1 MTLFRLVDRAAFV
14 SGLSQRLR
22 GAGVEVGLSASARF
36 GQALAVWLPN
46 DTMALYWTART
57 CLLHDIGDLA
67 RFDAVFWAVFGD
79 DEVPV
84 APGRRESSRVVI
96 KSTGTVTR
104 RSDSVDA
111 TSGRRLAAN
120 HGVIVDD
127 DRPEKTEDDE
137 TVLPELLPSA
147 LAELADVP
155 FDELSDQEVDQ
166 LSVWFDDLVPTL
178 PLKRRRRY
186 QSSTRAGAID
196 LRRTIRAARTTGGE
210 PIRLL
215 RRRPVYEPRRIV
227 LVADLSGSMLR
238 YSRIYLHLM
247 RSLVLSS
254 HAEAFVFSTSLR
266 RVTVPLRGRDSKT
279 VVDELDELVDDRFGG
294 TRIATCLGE
303 LIDSSIWSNLL
314 RGAVVVI
321 VSDGWDA
328 DAPSDLQRRM
338 QRLSRLT
345 HRLIWVNPRV
355 AAPGF
360 EPLAGGMAAAVPS
373 VDRLLSGH
381 TIRDLFAVVASLGDA
396 DG

>member
-1 MTLFRLVDRAAFV
+1 MSRLVDRAAFV
-14 SGLSQRLR
+14 SGFSQRLR
-22 GAGVEVGLSASARF
+22 DADVEVGLSASVRF
-36 GQALAVWLPN
+36 GQALAHWVPN
-46 DTMALYWTART
+46 DGTALYWMARS
-57 CLLHDIGDLA
+57 CLLHDMGDLA
-67 RFDAVFWAVFGD
+67 RFDAVFVAVFGS
-79 DEVPV
+79 DELPV
-84 APGRRESSRVVI
+84 APTRREASRVVVR
-96 KSTGTVTR
+96 STGTLTR
-104 RSDSVDA
+104 QSVPA
-111 TSGRRLAAN
+111 ESVSGRRLAATQ
-120 HGVIVDD
+120 GVIVENDD
-127 DRPEKTEDDE
+127 SDQTEDDGRE
-137 TVLPELLPSA
+137 MPELLPSA

-166 LSVWFDDLVPTL
+166 LSLWFDELL
-178 PLKRRRRY
+178 PNLALKRRRRY
-186 QSSTRAGAID
+186 QRTTRAGSID

-215 RRRPVYEPRRIV
+215 RRRLTYEPRRIV
-227 LVADLSGSMLR
+227 LIADLSGSMLR

-254 HAEAFVFSTSLR
+254 KAEAFVFSTSLR

-279 VVDELDELVDDRFGG
+279 VIDELDELVDERFGG

-328 DAPSDLQRRM
+328 DAPSDLQSRM
-338 QRLSRLT
+338 QRLSRLS
-345 HRLIWVNPRV
+345 HRLIWVNPRI

-381 TIRDLFAVVASLGDA
+381 TIRALFDVVASLGDA
-396 DG
+396 DA